1 MQVLRTSWG
10 PLRDLVK
17 ALGSPCLH
25 PNRLGTPRE
34 ALGGPTPTKQGE
46 GGSHLTDVFRLR
58 VWLGSAQCALELYG
72 VVFEHIAVLL
82 GTEAPPLPAF
92 PDLGGPKGPL
102 GPPGNAEEAVSPLLV
117 VLLLPRL
124 IRAVFGWLTLM
135 SEAVSGTPSQTL
147 GGHGGST
154 TPSGGPPLL
163 TEEVLQ
169 RLRRLAWRSAQ
180 EALMGAFRY
189 LNNCALPGFIQQQ
202 QQQQQEAAAAAA
214 WCCCCCST
222 NAARRIRRRTI
233 HRCSKLS
240 NSSSSAYLIN
250 LLGGPSGCVLSR
262 ACLLALGITL
272 VQWGPF
278 IHVGAVTDLLLRIH
292 SIFPRQDILLQF
304 LEALA
309 SAAAAGSGAVHAAA
323 AEGRCLDS
331 PLLLSRALHAPVP
344 YGLLV
349 ALKETIDVISS

>member
-1 MQVLRTSWG
+1 
-10 PLRDLVK
+10 
-17 ALGSPCLH
+17 
-25 PNRLGTPRE
+25 
-34 ALGGPTPTKQGE
+34 
-46 GGSHLTDVFRLR
+46 
-58 VWLGSAQCALELYG
+58 
-72 VVFEHIAVLL
+72 
-82 GTEAPPLPAF
+82 
-92 PDLGGPKGPL
+92 
-102 GPPGNAEEAVSPLLV
+102 
-117 VLLLPRL
+117 
-124 IRAVFGWLTLM
+124 
-135 SEAVSGTPSQTL
+135 
-147 GGHGGST
+147 
-154 TPSGGPPLL
+154 
-163 TEEVLQ
+163 
-169 RLRRLAWRSAQ
+169 
-180 EALMGAFRY
+180 MGAFRY

-278 IHVGAVTDLLLRIH
+278 IHVGAVSLLNLIGHINNYESPWGALRGPLGCPWLSQRLLVLIPVVRLLLLLPQVTDLLLRIH